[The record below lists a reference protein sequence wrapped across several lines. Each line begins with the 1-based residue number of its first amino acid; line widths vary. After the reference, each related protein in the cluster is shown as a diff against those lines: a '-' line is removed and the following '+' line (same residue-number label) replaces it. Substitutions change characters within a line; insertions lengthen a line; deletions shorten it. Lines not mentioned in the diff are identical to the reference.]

1 MSSFLALGSVQTMN
15 TRILLTAA
23 FGATLL
29 LWLAGRVAAVLA
41 PEKDKPSDDDAAKAQ
56 QVVNDDLNH
65 LKAAGFTMQQ
75 VKDEAVQ
82 RSFPKYHFFGVF
94 FRQFPVAR
102 LTPEGLNSAN
112 LYAVGPDAK
121 PQLLKEPKQL
131 EDFFKTN
138 LSPAKTDDAA
148 KDAARAYVRLA
159 EELHQDGFFKF
170 ALQDDSTKIGEGKD
184 GQTATARAVV
194 MAGGNGELGARL
206 TFDDAGKLTKIV
218 ENIKIKEGPRPICQ
232 AMKLLD
238 ADAIVR
244 RMAER
249 DLVIMGRAAKPY
261 LDEQRAKAPP
271 ELQRAIDHI
280 WRQIFEEDR

>member
-1 MSSFLALGSVQTMN
+1 MSIRIPRASAFGLALV
-15 TRILLTAA
+15 
-23 FGATLL
+23 
-29 LWLAGRVAAVLA
+29 LWLGGRAAAVPA
-41 PEKDKPSDDDAAKAQ
+41 PDKDKPSDDDAVKAQ
-56 QVVNDDLNH
+56 KVVQADLDR

-82 RSFPKYHFFGVF
+82 RSFPKYHFYGVF

-121 PQLLKEPKQL
+121 PLLLKEAKPL

-170 ALQDDSTKIGEGKD
+170 ALQDDSTKVEHFKGSKEAK
-184 GQTATARAVV
+184 ARSVV
-194 MAGGNGELGARL
+194 MAGGNGELGATL
-206 TFDDAGKLTKIV
+206 TFDDADKLTKIV
-218 ENIKIKEGPRPICQ
+218 ENVKIKEGPRPICQ
-232 AMKLLD
+232 ATKLLD
-238 ADAIVR
+238 ADAVVR

-249 DLVIMGRAAKPY
+249 DLLIMGRAAKPY

-271 ELQRAIDHI
+271 ELQRAIDQI
-280 WRQIFEEDR
+280 WQQILEEDR